1 MNPVWSAFKSTS
13 GRGALL
19 EVVGRRCGG
28 AIWDEALCW
37 LGCWWDGSAW
47 WGWGGARPICAM
59 SGEDGAG
66 PALDAEVGA
75 RCNDECEWLE
85 CLVWTAD
92 DVDDANEAEGG
103 CRRVRTVGSA

>member
-1 MNPVWSAFKSTS
+1 
-13 GRGALL
+13 
-19 EVVGRRCGG
+19 
-28 AIWDEALCW
+28 
-37 LGCWWDGSAW
+37 
-47 WGWGGARPICAM
+47 M

-103 CRRVRTVGSA
+103 CRRVRTVGSAWAIAKLRDAKIAPCSFHPVESSVAM